1 MSQSSYKRIYVG
13 PQVNVINLIDALKIV
28 KILPVII
35 DHAESARLAGFA
47 SFSLDQEVWVHPDE
61 FDAALQILKNLSH

>member
-1 MSQSSYKRIYVG
+1 
-13 PQVNVINLIDALKIV
+13 LKIV
-28 KILPVII
+28 KILPVIK

-61 FDAALQILKNLSH
+61 FDAAHQILKNLSH